1 MINSTVETDI
11 GMNLNRS
18 NILAQIHPCYKLD
31 VSNVRISTLSVT
43 CGLFY
48 VFLGSVAVLTVCGNL
63 LVILAIIYFKQLHT
77 PTNFLVLSL
86 AVADLLVGALV
97 LPLTMEFSVT
107 SCLFYNVFF
116 CKIRGTF
123 DVSLCTAS
131 ILNLCCISID
141 RYYAVCHPLKYRTKI
156 NDRVIVVMILLSWAL
171 SVLTGIGYIS
181 AGLTSGNCDTKC
193 FAYFVIANIL
203 GLVFSFYLPVI
214 VMLCIYVK
222 IFLVAQRQVKSIQNT
237 KSVAAVSKKER
248 KATKTL
254 AIVMGVFLLCWLPF
268 FLCTTI
274 LSFSHFN
281 VSLVLIEI
289 LNYLALSNS
298 MINPFIYA
306 FFYSWYRSAFRLII
320 SGKVIQGSFSNSEL
334 T

>member
-1 MINSTVETDI
+1 MS
-11 GMNLNRS
+11 LNRS

-31 VSNVRISTLSVT
+31 VSHVRISTLSVT

-48 VFLGSVAVLTVCGNL
+48 VFLGLVAVLTVCGNL
-63 LVILAIIYFKQLHT
+63 LVILAIIYFRQLHT
-77 PTNFLVLSL
+77 PTNLLVLSL

-97 LPLTMEFSVT
+97 LPLTMEFSST
-107 SCLFYNVFF
+107 SCLFYSVLL

-141 RYYAVCHPLKYRTKI
+141 RYYAVCHPLNYRTKI
-156 NDRVIVVMILLSWAL
+156 NDRVVVVMILLSWAL

-181 AGLTSGNCDTKC
+181 AGLTSGNCDARC

-222 IFLVAQRQVKSIQNT
+222 IFLAAQRQAKSIRNA
-237 KSVAAVSKKER
+237 KSVAAGGKRGR

-254 AIVMGVFLLCWLPF
+254 AIVLGVFLLCWLPF

-274 LSFSHFN
+274 LSFSHVN
-281 VSLVLIEI
+281 VSLVLIET

-320 SGKVIQGSFSNSEL
+320 SGNIFKGSYSNSEL

>member
-1 MINSTVETDI
+1 MS
-11 GMNLNRS
+11 LNRS
-18 NILAQIHPCYKLD
+18 NILAHIHPCYKLD
-31 VSNVRISTLSVT
+31 ASDVRVSTLSVT

-48 VFLGSVAVLTVCGNL
+48 AFFSSVSVFTVCGNL
-63 LVILAIIYFKQLHT
+63 LVILSVVYFKQLHT
-77 PTNFLVLSL
+77 PTNYLVLSL

-107 SCLFYNVFF
+107 SCFFYKVFF

-141 RYYAVCHPLKYRTKI
+141 RYYAVCHPLKYRAKI
-156 NDRVIVVMILLSWAL
+156 NSRVVVVMILFTWTL

-181 AGLTSGNCDTKC
+181 AGMTSGKCDSKC
-193 FAYFVIANIL
+193 FVYFVIANVL

-214 VMLCIYVK
+214 IILCIYVK
-222 IFLVAQRQVKSIQNT
+222 IFLVAQRQVKSIQNS
-237 KSVAAVSKKER
+237 KSPATVRKTER

-254 AIVMGVFLLCWLPF
+254 AIVIGVFLLCWLPF
-268 FLCTTI
+268 FLFTTV
-274 LSFSHFN
+274 LSFSHFD
-281 VSLVLIEI
+281 VSSVLLE
-289 LNYLALSNS
+289 LLTYVALLNS
-298 MINPFIYA
+298 MMNPFIYA
-306 FFYSWYRSAFRLII
+306 FLYSCYRSAFRLII
-320 SGKVIQGSFSNSEL
+320 SGKIIFGSFSNSDL

>member
-1 MINSTVETDI
+1 MS
-11 GMNLNRS
+11 LNRS

-63 LVILAIIYFKQLHT
+63 LVILAIIYFRQLHT

-97 LPLTMEFSVT
+97 LPLTMEFSAT
-107 SCLFYNVFF
+107 SCLFYSVFF
-116 CKIRGTF
+116 CKIRGAF

-156 NDRVIVVMILLSWAL
+156 NDRVVVVMILLSWAL

-193 FAYFVIANIL
+193 FAYFIIANIL

-222 IFLVAQRQVKSIQNT
+222 IFLAAQRQAKSIRNA
-237 KSVAAVSKKER
+237 KSVGAVSKRGR

-254 AIVMGVFLLCWLPF
+254 AIVLGVFLLCWLPF

-274 LSFSHFN
+274 LSFSHVN
-281 VSLVLIEI
+281 VSLVLTET

-320 SGKVIQGSFSNSEL
+320 SGNIFKGSYSNSEL
-334 T
+334 TWSTVACA

>member
-1 MINSTVETDI
+1 MS
-11 GMNLNRS
+11 LNQS
-18 NILAQIHPCYKLD
+18 SILAQIHPCYKLD
-31 VSNVRISTLSVT
+31 VSNVRTSTFTVT

-63 LVILAIIYFKQLHT
+63 LVILSIIYFRQLHT
-77 PTNFLVLSL
+77 PTNYLVFSL

-107 SCLFYNVFF
+107 SCFFYKVFY
-116 CKIRGTF
+116 CKVRGTF

-141 RYYAVCHPLKYRTKI
+141 RYYAVCHPLKYQSKI
-156 NDRVIVVMILLSWAL
+156 NDRVVVVMILFSWTL

-181 AGLTSGNCDTKC
+181 AGMTSGKCDSKC
-193 FAYFVIANIL
+193 FVYFLIANIL

-214 VMLCIYVK
+214 IILCIYVK
-222 IFLVAQRQVKSIQNT
+222 IFLVARRQVKSIQNS
-237 KSVAAVSKKER
+237 KSAATVRKTER

-268 FLCTTI
+268 FLFTTI
-274 LSFSHFN
+274 LSFSQLD
-281 VSLVLIEI
+281 VSLVLLDI

-298 MINPFIYA
+298 MLNPFIYA

-320 SGKVIQGSFSNSEL
+320 SGKIIHGDFSNSEL

>member
-1 MINSTVETDI
+1 MS
-11 GMNLNRS
+11 LNRS
-18 NILAQIHPCYKLD
+18 TILAHIHPCYKLD
-31 VSNVRISTLSVT
+31 VSDVRISTLSVT

-48 VFLGSVAVLTVCGNL
+48 VVLGSMAVLTVCGNL
-63 LVILAIIYFKQLHT
+63 LVILSVIYFRQLHT
-77 PTNFLVLSL
+77 PTNYLVLSL

-97 LPLTMEFSVT
+97 LPLTVEFSVT
-107 SCLFYNVFF
+107 SCLFYRVFF
-116 CKIRGTF
+116 CKIRSTF

-141 RYYAVCHPLKYRTKI
+141 RYYAVCHPLKYRAKI
-156 NDRVIVVMILLSWAL
+156 NNRVVVVMILFSWTL

-181 AGLTSGNCDTKC
+181 SGLTGGKC
-193 FAYFVIANIL
+193 GSKCYVYFVIANIF
-203 GLVFSFYLPVI
+203 GLAFSFYLPVI
-214 VMLCIYVK
+214 IIFCIYVK
-222 IFLVAQRQVKSIQNT
+222 IFLVAQRQVKSIQNSGAT
-237 KSVAAVSKKER
+237 VRKTER
-248 KATKTL
+248 KANKTL

-268 FLCTTI
+268 FLFTTI
-274 LSFSHFN
+274 LSFTPFE
-281 VSLVLIEI
+281 VSFVLVDI

-320 SGKVIQGSFSNSEL
+320 SGKIILGSFSNSKL